1 MYANTLAQLKNAQLA
16 KKKKIKIPYSS
27 LDMAVLEILS
37 KYGFIEEVS
46 KKGRMPK
53 RVIEIKL
60 KYSENK
66 GVIDGFKLTSK
77 PSQKIYSGFQ
87 NLKPVRQGYG
97 IGVIST
103 SGGVMT
109 TGEARKKKIGGQLLF
124 EIW

>member
-1 MYANTLAQLKNAQLA
+1 MYTDILTQLKNAQLA
-16 KKKKIKIPYSS
+16 KKKKIKVPYSN

-37 KYGFIEEVS
+37 KHGFIEEVS

-66 GVIDGFKLTSK
+66 GVIDGFKLISK
-77 PSQKIYSGFQ
+77 PSQKIYSGFK
-87 NLKPVRQGYG
+87 NLKPVKQGYG

-103 SGGVMT
+103 PAGIMT
-109 TGEARKKKIGGQLLF
+109 IGEARKKKLGGELLF
-124 EIW
+124 LMW

>member
-1 MYANTLAQLKNAQLA
+1 MYTDILTQLKNAQLA
-16 KKKKIKIPYSS
+16 KKKKIKVPHSN

-37 KYGFIEEVS
+37 KHGFIEEVS

-66 GVIDGFKLTSK
+66 GVIDGFKLISK
-77 PSQKIYSGFQ
+77 PSQKIYSGFK
-87 NLKPVRQGYG
+87 NLKPVKQGYG

-103 SGGVMT
+103 SAGVMT
-109 TGEARKKKIGGQLLF
+109 TMEARKKKTGGQLLF

>member
-1 MYANTLAQLKNAQLA
+1 MYTDILTQLKNAQLA
-16 KKKKIKIPYSS
+16 KKKKIKVPYSN

-37 KYGFIEEVS
+37 KHGFIEEVS

-66 GVIDGFKLTSK
+66 GVIDGFKLISK
-77 PSQKIYSGFQ
+77 PSQKIYSGFK
-87 NLKPVRQGYG
+87 NLKPVKQGYG

-103 SGGVMT
+103 SAGVMT
-109 TGEARKKKIGGQLLF
+109 TMEARKKKTGGQLLF